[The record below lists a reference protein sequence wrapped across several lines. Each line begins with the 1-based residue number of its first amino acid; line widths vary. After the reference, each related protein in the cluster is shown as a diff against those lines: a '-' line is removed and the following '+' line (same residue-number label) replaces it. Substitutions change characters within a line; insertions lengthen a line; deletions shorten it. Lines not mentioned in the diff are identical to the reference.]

1 MNKIITYIFTLT
13 SFFVYTQQKQ
23 EVFTQNTKA
32 ILIENGRQAYFKK
45 DTVSLNKITDE
56 VFSLYIKT
64 KDSSLLAKFYH
75 FKALQNKLSYTN
87 DSAFFYYHKSKN
99 ISKFTKDSLNVG
111 RRLLSIANLQRGA
124 NDFLGSEISS
134 IEALVYLEPI
144 EAYNYLENIYN
155 NLGLVSKEL
164 NQIQE
169 AINYHNNA
177 LEINKKT
184 KNKKNYLFI
193 INNLGLLY
201 QKQNFEKKAI
211 EYFKKGLGFNSIK
224 SKYPENYALL
234 LENLT
239 LIESNKSSKRDILST
254 SNNFLSR
261 FFEVLSIRKKEN
273 ILQSVSTTHLNISNY
288 YYRDLNQKEK
298 ARHHANEALKYA
310 KETHNNK
317 RWLDALELLSDLS
330 TEKQSKQYLQEY
342 IQLNDSLIQKERQL
356 KNQFAK
362 IRYETDKKEKE
373 NGLLKTENEK
383 IEAEVTYQKQQTT
396 IGWLLF
402 IVSLLALGSS
412 ILFFLVRR
420 RRLIYQN
427 QLQKAQAREKERQ
440 QIAKSLH
447 DEVAGDLRLLHQ
459 KLQKSQLLEEAQK
472 LNEVKDNVR
481 NLSHKLSSVS
491 FKKVSFKDQVINLV
505 SDYFEPNFRIIVTG
519 INDQE
524 WQEIN
529 TSIKRL
535 LYLSIRES
543 IQNCKKYAQA
553 SKMTIHFSI
562 HKKNVFLS
570 IEDNGI
576 GFDTNTTK
584 KGIGLQNLEER
595 LEELNG
601 TLTIESEPNNGT
613 KTYIQIPINA

>member
-1 MNKIITYIFTLT
+1 MIINIRLIFLLLPFFYVNAQESNT
-13 SFFVYTQQKQ
+13 SYDSFKKT
-23 EVFTQNTKA
+23 
-32 ILIENGRQAYFKK
+32 LIEEGRQMYFKK
-45 DTVSLNKITDE
+45 NLKQ
-56 VFSLYIKT
+56 LT
-64 KDSSLLAKFYH
+64 KVTSQCDSIFLRNNDSTLLAKFYH
-75 FKALQNKLSYTN
+75 FKALQNKLNYKN
-87 DSAFFYYHKSKN
+87 DSAFYYYHESKN
-99 ISKFTKDSLNVG
+99 ISKKINDSLAVG
-111 RRLLSIANLQRGA
+111 RRLLSIAVIQRNA
-124 NDFLGSEISS
+124 KDFLGSEISA
-134 IEALVYLEPI
+134 IEALQYLEPI
-144 EAYNYLENIYN
+144 KSYKYLNATYN
-155 NLGLVSKEL
+155 NLGLASGEL
-164 NQIQE
+164 NQKKE
-169 AINYHNNA
+169 ALYYFNKAIKINDLNENNGEK
-177 LEINKKT
+177 LYT
-184 KNKKNYLFI
+184 
-193 INNLGLLY
+193 INNIGLLY
-201 QKQNFEKKAI
+201 QKQNKHQKAI
-211 EYFKKGLGFNSIK
+211 EFFKKGLLFDSIK
-224 SKYPENYALL
+224 QKHPDQYSLL
-234 LENLT
+234 SENLT
-239 LIESNKSSKRDILST
+239 YSNFSLGNTKSTLDEYKSLLKFRDSL
-254 SNNFLSR
+254 NDF
-261 FFEVLSIRKKEN
+261 KE
-273 ILQSVSTTHLNISNY
+273 LSTTHLNISNFY
-288 YYRDLNQKEK
+288 QTQKESNK
-298 ARHHANEALKYA
+298 AKFHANKALAYA
-310 KETHNNK
+310 KQTHNNK
-317 RWLDALELLSDLS
+317 RWLEALENLSVL
-330 TEKQSKQYLQEY
+330 TTGKQSREYLQEY
-342 IQLNDSLIQKERQL
+342 IQLNDSLIEKERQL

-383 IEAEVTYQKQQTT
+383 IEAEITYQKQQTT

-524 WQEIN
+524 WDEVN

-553 SKMTIHFSI
+553 SKTTIHFSI

-570 IEDNGI
+570 IEDNGV
-576 GFDTNTTK
+576 GFDTNSTK